1 MKGSRIILTGASEGI
16 GRALALALAA
26 RGARVALAARD
37 RERLDSLA
45 QQCRAAGGEALAIP
59 TDVTSQQ
66 DLEWLVA
73 ETVKSFGGLDAVIH
87 NAGITMWSRFD
98 SLQDLSIFERLMEVN
113 YLAPVRLTSLALPH
127 LKQSRGLIV
136 AVASLAGLTG
146 VPERSA
152 YAGSKHAMVG
162 FFDSLRIELADSG
175 VDVSVIA
182 PDFVVSEIHKRA
194 IGPDGE
200 PLGASP
206 MMQAKIMTAEAC
218 AARIV
223 RGMEK
228 SPAPG
233 TDDRARQVGA
243 LAQTRGAFNDR
254 SHRGE
259 RDPPAPLGGAVNGDI
274 PIFLETKIGM
284 SPFTKHLGEG
294 PTTPGSIRTGT

>member
-26 RGARVALAARD
+26 RGARLALAARD

-45 QQCRAAGGEALAIP
+45 QQCRAGGGEALAVP

-73 ETVKSFGGLDAVIH
+73 ESVKSFGGLDAVIH

-98 SLQDLSIFERLMEVN
+98 TLQDLSIFERLMEVN
-113 YLAPVRLTSLALPH
+113 YLAPVRLTALSLPH

-162 FFDSLRIELADSG
+162 FFDSLRIELAGSG
-175 VDVSVIA
+175 VDVSVVA

-206 MMQAKIMTAEAC
+206 MMQAKIMSAETC

-223 RGMEK
+223 HGMERRQRLVLMTARGK
-228 SPAPG
+228 WGRWLKLLAPSLI
-233 TDDRARQVGA
+233 DRIAARA
-243 LAQTRGAFNDR
+243 IAQ
-254 SHRGE
+254 
-259 RDPPAPLGGAVNGDI
+259 
-274 PIFLETKIGM
+274 
-284 SPFTKHLGEG
+284 KH
-294 PTTPGSIRTGT
+294 

>member
-223 RGMEK
+223 RGMESRQRLVLMTARGK
-228 SPAPG
+228 WGRWLKLVAPSMI
-233 TDDRARQVGA
+233 DRIAARA
-243 LAQTRGAFNDR
+243 
-254 SHRGE
+254 
-259 RDPPAPLGGAVNGDI
+259 
-274 PIFLETKIGM
+274 
-284 SPFTKHLGEG
+284 
-294 PTTPGSIRTGT
+294 IRQRH

>member
-37 RERLDSLA
+37 RERLESLA
-45 QQCRAAGGEALAIP
+45 QQCRAAGGEAIAVP
-59 TDVTSQQ
+59 TDVTSEH

-73 ETVKSFGGLDAVIH
+73 ETVKSFGGVDVVVH

-98 SLQDLSIFERLMEVN
+98 ALKDLSIFERLMEVN
-113 YLAPVRLTSLALPH
+113 YLAPVRLTALALPH
-127 LKQSRGLIV
+127 LKASRGLIV

-162 FFDSLRIELADSG
+162 FFDSLRIELAGSG
-175 VDVSVIA
+175 VDVTVIA

-200 PLGASP
+200 ALGSSP
-206 MMQAKIMTAEAC
+206 MQHSKIMTAEEC
-218 AARIV
+218 ARRIMAAVEKRQRLLLMSARG
-223 RGMEK
+223 RWGRWLK
-228 SPAPG
+228 LFAPSVI
-233 TDDRARQVGA
+233 DRMAAKAIRQ
-243 LAQTRGAFNDR
+243 R
-254 SHRGE
+254 H
-259 RDPPAPLGGAVNGDI
+259 
-274 PIFLETKIGM
+274 
-284 SPFTKHLGEG
+284 
-294 PTTPGSIRTGT
+294 

>member
-37 RERLDSLA
+37 RERLESLA
-45 QQCRAAGGEALAIP
+45 QQCRAAGGEAFAVP

-66 DLEWLVA
+66 DLEWLVG
-73 ETVKSFGGLDAVIH
+73 ETVKTFGGVDVVIH

-98 SLQDLSIFERLMEVN
+98 ALQDHSIFERLMEVN
-113 YLAPVRLTSLALPH
+113 YLAPVRLTALALPH
-127 LKQSRGLIV
+127 LKASRGLIV

-162 FFDSLRIELADSG
+162 FFDSLRIELVGSG
-175 VDVSVIA
+175 VDVSVVA

-200 PLGASP
+200 PLGNSP
-206 MMQAKIMTAEAC
+206 MMQTRIMTADQC
-218 AARIV
+218 AAHIV
-223 RGMEK
+223 RGIEK
-228 SPAPG
+228 RQRLVLMTARGRWGRWLKLLAPSLI
-233 TDDRARQVGA
+233 DRIAARA
-243 LAQTRGAFNDR
+243 
-254 SHRGE
+254 
-259 RDPPAPLGGAVNGDI
+259 
-274 PIFLETKIGM
+274 
-284 SPFTKHLGEG
+284 
-294 PTTPGSIRTGT
+294 IRQRH